1 MNKVDNDGLCCFILS
16 GLVAV
21 ISMKKI
27 LVNRKG
33 NSIVFYMMWKI
44 VKQENQQKKYSNIF
58 E

>member
-1 MNKVDNDGLCCFILS
+1 MNKVVDDGLCCFILS

-33 NSIVFYMMWKI
+33 NSIVYMMWKI

>member
-21 ISMKKI
+21 ISIKEI

-33 NSIVFYMMWKI
+33 NSIVYMMWKI
-44 VKQENQQKKYSNIF
+44 MKQENQQKKYSNIF

>member
-1 MNKVDNDGLCCFILS
+1 MNKVDKDGLCCFILS

-21 ISMKKI
+21 ISIKEI

-33 NSIVFYMMWKI
+33 NSIVYMMWKI